1 MSLMLVISKEER
13 EWDGMEWDGVGWSG
27 GGVGGGGEE
36 STTRVS
42 FWNRVA
48 QHAHVITMCTAVPQ

>member
-1 MSLMLVISKEER
+1 MGWS
-13 EWDGMEWDGVGWSG
+13 GMEWDGVGAGW
-27 GGVGGGGEE
+27 GGGEE